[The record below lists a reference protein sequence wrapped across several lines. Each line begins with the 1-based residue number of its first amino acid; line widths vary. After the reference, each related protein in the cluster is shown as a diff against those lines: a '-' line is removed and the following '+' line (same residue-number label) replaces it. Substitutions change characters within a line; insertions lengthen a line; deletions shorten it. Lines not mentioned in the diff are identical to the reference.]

1 MRRTRLARR
10 PATHGRASSLPTRP
24 PWPAANR
31 STQCRSSE
39 TCMCLRRYQPPSE
52 WAINGAAAP
61 VLFVY
66 QALRTHPRRSIFD
79 IQVKPMTCN
88 FSSARMRRGVALV
101 TAAFWLSSNAARAA
115 ESASEPSPLLLTT
128 NSHFHIEIPM
138 AALGKEYLMAASV
151 IPQATAA
158 TSTGLAGKIVR
169 FELFHDGVDLYES
182 TKGLVVTDDLPARR
196 LLTTFPIVEQDERKV
211 VIDFNRGM
219 RRVFTEIWHNSG
231 SGFDSSAKDRSLE
244 VPQSRVFA
252 ADVRDPYLVIRQ
264 SVQTRDRASDANVE
278 AQYEVRY
285 FFSAYVS
292 SEKSGKEQSAAET
305 RYARFFE
312 TAPQLE
318 PTTGRQSGRMARFN
332 LNKPVVIHYSAN
344 TPKDYTEALRDGI
357 VYWNRAFG
365 RDVIQAELAPDGVT
379 APDSRYNLVQWVPW
393 DNASYAYADVLIDPR
408 TGDSR
413 HGQAYMTSV
422 FALSGKARVRAALRS
437 MRDLVEKKGNTKL
450 IDAYSA
456 FASLETANACRMDPT
471 EFAQQYAQGLEELLA
486 SDTLTDQAVL
496 RASQDYV
503 REVVAHEVGHV
514 LGLRHNF
521 AGSLA
526 ATLTARE
533 LDDWFK
539 DYLIGK
545 NLDRYTNQIA
555 STSMMEYSPFKA
567 AVFTGWKMRTSHE
580 ALPHDK
586 AAIQWG
592 YFDSKEP
599 VEKKM
604 LFGTDQDVARYGDVQ
619 HFDYGNEPIV
629 AAYGQLATTLRTLP
643 NSIVEQFIA
652 AKSPRDPRDHV
663 PLAQVNLN
671 VKAHSSAVVKQF
683 ASILGWFDSK
693 ARSLRVE
700 NEFDF
705 VGDLNQEARLEAHWK
720 GLTNQIDKLGGVDR
734 VLFSYI
740 PAELK
745 LELKDLGSNGMVID
759 RIQGTNLQAR
769 LAKLLESAAY
779 TNFVGLD
786 EKKASF
792 SPEEKAL
799 ILRRGE
805 TFFAE
810 FEKEVLH
817 QICSK
822 LEDAPRN
829 LGLQASKG
837 IAEADPVARLEQRIV
852 DLARI
857 VLSAKDES
865 RRIKG
870 KVDKSMVEVADF
882 RYDHETRM
890 AAAKALN
897 DKTGSYRSWAVDAKG
912 ELNKSLKDDV
922 DGALNVANFKEFKD
936 SNLSRPLREWYLRQ
950 QEILALLPAK
960 PASASK

>member
-1 MRRTRLARR
+1 MNFHFNCLGVGPALAL
-10 PATHGRASSLPTRP
+10 A
-24 PWPAANR
+24 
-31 STQCRSSE
+31 
-39 TCMCLRRYQPPSE
+39 
-52 WAINGAAAP
+52 
-61 VLFVY
+61 VL
-66 QALRTHPRRSIFD
+66 ALR
-79 IQVKPMTCN
+79 
-88 FSSARMRRGVALV
+88 
-101 TAAFWLSSNAARAA
+101 LSSTAVESA
-115 ESASEPSPLLLTT
+115 ESTNEPPPLLLTT
-128 NSHFHIEIPM
+128 NSHFHIEIPK

-151 IPQATAA
+151 IPQVTAA

-169 FELFHDGVDLYES
+169 FELFDDGVDLYES
-182 TKGLVVTDDLPARR
+182 TKGLVVTEDLPARR
-196 LLTTFPIVEQDERKV
+196 ILTTFPILEQDDGRV

-219 RRVFTEIWHNSG
+219 RRVFTEIWYNAG
-231 SGFDSSAKDRSLE
+231 GGFDASAKDRSLE

-252 ADVRDPYLVIRQ
+252 ADVRDQHLVIRQ
-264 SVQTRDRASDANVE
+264 SVQTRDRAANSNVE

-292 SEKSGKEQSAAET
+292 NGTSGKEQNLADS

-318 PTTGRQSGRMARFN
+318 STTGRQSGRMARFD
-332 LNKPVVIHYSAN
+332 LKKPVVFHYSAN
-344 TPKDYTEALRDGI
+344 TPADYIEAVRDGML
-357 VYWNRAFG
+357 YWNRAFG
-365 RDVIQAELAPDGVT
+365 RTVVQAERAPDGVT

-393 DNASYAYADVLIDPR
+393 DNAGFAYADVLIDPR

-422 FALSGKARVRAALRS
+422 FALSSKARVRATLRS
-437 MRDLVEKKGNTKL
+437 MRELIEKKGDTKQM
-450 IDAYSA
+450 DAHSA
-456 FASLETANACRMDPT
+456 FASLETANACRMDPS
-471 EFAQQYAQGLEELLA
+471 EFARQYAQGLEELLA

-503 REVVAHEVGHV
+503 REVVSHEVGHI

-533 LDDWFK
+533 LDEWFK
-539 DYLIGK
+539 DYLVGK
-545 NLDRYTNQIA
+545 SLDAYTNQIA
-555 STSMMEYSPFKA
+555 STSMMEYNPFKA
-567 AVFTGWKMRTSHE
+567 AVFIGWKMRTSPD

-592 YFDSKEP
+592 YFDSNEP
-599 VEKKM
+599 AEKKM

-619 HFDYGNEPIV
+619 RFDYGNEPVV
-629 AAYGQLATTLRTLP
+629 ATYGELATALRTLP

-652 AKSPRDPRDHV
+652 AKSPRDPRDRI

-671 VKAHSSAVVKQF
+671 VKMHANAVANKF
-683 ASILGWFDSK
+683 ASILAWFDSK

-700 NEFDF
+700 NQFDF
-705 VGDLNQEARLEAHWK
+705 IGDLNHDARLDAHWK
-720 GLTNQIDKLGGVDR
+720 GLTNQIDRLGGVDR
-734 VLFSYI
+734 VLFSYV
-740 PAELK
+740 PVELK
-745 LELKDLGSNGMVID
+745 LELKDLGSNGMVIE

-769 LAKLLESAAY
+769 LGKLLESTAY

-786 EKKASF
+786 EKRASF

-799 ILRRGE
+799 ILQRGE
-805 TFFAE
+805 KFFTE

-817 QICSK
+817 QICHK

-829 LGLQASKG
+829 LALQASKG
-837 IAEADPVARLEQRIV
+837 IAEADPVARLEQRII
-852 DLARI
+852 DLARA
-857 VLSAKDES
+857 VLSAKDET
-865 RRIKG
+865 RQIKG
-870 KVDKSMVEVADF
+870 KVDKSKVEVVDF

-897 DKTGSYRSWAVDAKG
+897 DKTGSFRGWSVDAKSD
-912 ELNKSLKDDV
+912 LNKSLKDEV
-922 DGALNVANFKEFKD
+922 DGALNIANFKEFKD

-950 QEILALLPAK
+950 QEILVLLPAK
-960 PASASK
+960 PASPAK